1 MCGGGNDARI
11 ALPPLRRVRG
21 AARGAV
27 AAEVDFGLTR
37 ARRRDRIEHMDANAA
52 KIIFGIV
59 AAAVIGLA
67 IFFAVLAS
75 RQD

>member
-1 MCGGGNDARI
+1 
-11 ALPPLRRVRG
+11 
-21 AARGAV
+21 
-27 AAEVDFGLTR
+27 
-37 ARRRDRIEHMDANAA
+37 MDANAA